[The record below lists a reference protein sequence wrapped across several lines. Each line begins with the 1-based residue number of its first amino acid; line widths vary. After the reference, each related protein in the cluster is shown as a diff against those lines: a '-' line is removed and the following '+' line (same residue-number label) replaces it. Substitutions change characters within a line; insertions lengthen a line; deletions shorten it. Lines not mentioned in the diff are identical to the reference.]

1 LGHSGKAVALFS
13 IEPAPVREERTEM
26 LRIHIHQRDGGM
38 TFTLEGRL
46 IGPWVKELEKCWQ
59 DAISAEPQS
68 SILVNLACV
77 SFVDSE
83 GKELLTR
90 MRRRGVG
97 LASSGVL
104 MNAIVDEIEHET
116 RKRSPAHE

>member
-1 LGHSGKAVALFS
+1 
-13 IEPAPVREERTEM
+13 M
-26 LRIHIHQRDGGM
+26 LRIHIHRRDGA
-38 TFTLEGRL
+38 TSFTLEGRL

-68 SILVNLACV
+68 SILVNLATV

-90 MRRRGVG
+90 MCRRGVR
-97 LASSGVL
+97 LASSGIL
-104 MNAIVDEIEHET
+104 MNAIVDQIEHEA
-116 RKRSPAHE
+116 RKRNPLHE

>member
-1 LGHSGKAVALFS
+1 
-13 IEPAPVREERTEM
+13 M
-26 LRIHIHQRDGGM
+26 LRIHIHQRDGA
-38 TFTLEGRL
+38 TSFTLEGRL

-68 SILVNLACV
+68 SILVNLATV

-90 MRRRGVG
+90 MRRRRVR
-97 LASSGVL
+97 LASSGIL
-104 MNAIVDEIEHET
+104 MNAIVDQIEHEA
-116 RKRSPAHE
+116 RKRSPLHE

>member
-1 LGHSGKAVALFS
+1 
-13 IEPAPVREERTEM
+13 M
-26 LRIHIHQRDGGM
+26 LRIHAHQRDGGM

-59 DAISAEPQS
+59 DAISPEPQI
-68 SILVNLACV
+68 SILVNLAAV

-90 MRRRGVG
+90 MRRRGVR

-104 MNAIVDEIEHET
+104 MNAIVDEIEYEA
-116 RKRSPAHE
+116 RKRRPVHE